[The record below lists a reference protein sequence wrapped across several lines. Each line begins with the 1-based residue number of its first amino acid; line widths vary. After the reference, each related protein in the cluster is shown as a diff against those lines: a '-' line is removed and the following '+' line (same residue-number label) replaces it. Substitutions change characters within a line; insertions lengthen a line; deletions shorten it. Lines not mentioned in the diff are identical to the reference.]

1 MYVFLCLLLGPG
13 GDCFIAIM
21 AFASFCDVCVG
32 FNVTIN
38 YLLLLLKFLD
48 ILIAKRHCFDSIVL
62 VFLFRWHTAERYLAM

>member
-38 YLLLLLKFLD
+38 YLF
-48 ILIAKRHCFDSIVL
+48 IIY
-62 VFLFRWHTAERYLAM
+62 LFIY